1 MAVGKAKIC
10 IVSPFA
16 YGALMGGRTGHAGGV
31 EQQTTLSARWLAA
44 RGHAVDLV
52 TWDEGQRD
60 GEVMHGIR
68 LLKMRRRDAG
78 SWGLR
83 FFQRWRSLVAALR
96 RSNADVYYVNCG
108 DYVTGQVSAW
118 CTWNGRRF
126 VYSVASD
133 PDCDRR
139 LPKLPLLRERLL
151 YRYGLSRA
159 HTVVVQTNKQR
170 AMLTEHFDRH
180 STVLPMPCP
189 PLPNAL
195 SPAALERRPPAQPR
209 VIWIGRISPVKR
221 FDVLLEIAR
230 RMPDVQFE
238 TAGKPDN
245 GAYATPLLERAAQL
259 PNLTMRGLVGRDQLP
274 AMYSS
279 ATALLCTSDYE
290 GFPNTFL
297 EAWSFGTPVVS
308 TVDPDGLI
316 TSRGLGLHVGGIDE
330 TVAALRT
337 LIGAPERWRACSAA
351 GFDYVTTHHQPD
363 EALVRLERVLF
374 EDSSVPNRVAA
385 VPPPRP
391 PSPANTTA
399 PFSVCFIAHPAWGEM
414 SGGKV
419 GEIGGI
425 QRQLS
430 MMARWFARRGHTVTM
445 LTWDEGQDDEVMID
459 GVRVIKMCRR
469 DEGVPVLRFL
479 YPRWTSL
486 LQAMRRADAQV
497 YYQNT
502 AEYVTGQAA
511 EWCRRNG
518 RAFVFSVAN
527 DWDCE
532 TQAIQRRP
540 FRERTLYTYGL
551 KHADAVI
558 AQTRKQ
564 QRILHQEHGVVST
577 VIPMPSPPTGD
588 GSVTPPRLDPPRVV
602 WVGRIAEAK
611 RLEMLFDI
619 AQRAPDIQFEVA
631 GMPNPAGAYADAL
644 VERGKQLSNVRML
657 GRVERDDIPA
667 LYRSAVCLLC
677 TSVHEGFPNTFL
689 ESWSQGVPVV
699 SSFDPDGLIAE
710 LDLGGVGDTADTL
723 LAAVRR
729 LIASPEAWSGASA
742 RGLDYYQRNHLPE
755 NVVPKF
761 EDVFGEVAAR
771 VR

>member
-1 MAVGKAKIC
+1 MAVAKARIC

-44 RGHAVDLV
+44 RGHGVDLV
-52 TWDEGQRD
+52 TWDEGQSD
-60 GEVMHGIR
+60 GEMLHGIR

-118 CTWNGRRF
+118 CTWHGRRF

-170 AMLTEHFDRH
+170 AMLTEHFARR

-189 PLPNAL
+189 PLQNAL
-195 SPAALERRPPAQPR
+195 SPAARDRQMPPKAR

-221 FDVLLEIAR
+221 FDILLEIAR

-238 TAGKPDN
+238 TAGKPDS
-245 GAYATPLLERAAQL
+245 GGEYATPLLEQARQL
-259 PNLTMRGLVGRDQLP
+259 PNLVMHGLVGRDQLP
-274 AMYSS
+274 PLYYG

-316 TSRGLGLHVGGIDE
+316 TSRGLGVHVAGIDD
-330 TVAALRT
+330 TVAALRA
-337 LIGAPERWRACSAA
+337 LVASPDRWKACSAA

-374 EDSSVPNRVAA
+374 EDSSTPDRVTMEPAA
-385 VPPPRP
+385 
-391 PSPANTTA
+391 PAVAGT
-399 PFSVCFIAHPAWGEM
+399 PVSVCFIAHPAWGEM

-445 LTWDEGQDDEVMID
+445 LVWDEGQADEVMVD

-469 DEGVPVLRFL
+469 DEGVPVLRFV

-486 LQAMRRADAQV
+486 LQAMRRANAQV

-511 EWCRRNG
+511 DWCRRNG
-518 RAFVFSVAN
+518 RSFVFSVAN

-532 TQAIQRRP
+532 TAAIKRRP

-558 AQTRKQ
+558 AQTRTQ
-564 QRILHQEHGVVST
+564 QRILREEHGVAST
-577 VIPMPSPPTGD
+577 VIPMPSPPTGN
-588 GSVTPPRLDPPRVV
+588 GEVTPPQLDPPRVV

-631 GMPNPAGAYADAL
+631 GVPNPPGAYADAL
-644 VERGKQLSNVRML
+644 VERGKQLPNVRML

-699 SSFDPDGLIAE
+699 SSFDPDGLIADLE
-710 LDLGGVGDTADTL
+710 LGGVGDTAEAL

-729 LIASPEAWSGASA
+729 LIASPEAWQATSA
-742 RGLDYYQRNHLPE
+742 RGQDYYQRNHLPE
-755 NVVPKF
+755 NVVPRF
-761 EDVFGEVAAR
+761 EQVFGEVAAR
-771 VR
+771 GR